1 MALRAEVD
9 PVGLIP
15 QVRRAVL
22 EVDPDQPAH
31 SIVPLRDLVGDSVE
45 RDRFSM
51 WLLGA
56 FAAAAVLLAVMG
68 IYGLMSYLV
77 RQRTAEFGI
86 RMALGAQR
94 GDIFRMVVR
103 HGSWMAL
110 VGLAA
115 GLAASLVLTRL
126 LSSLLF
132 GVSPL
137 DPFTLGAVLALLML
151 VALVACVLP
160 ARRAT
165 RVDVATALRYE

>member
-1 MALRAEVD
+1 M
-9 PVGLIP
+9 
-15 QVRRAVL
+15 RRAVL
-22 EVDPDQPAH
+22 QVDPDQPAH

-51 WLLGA
+51 WLLGM
-56 FAAAAVLLAVMG
+56 FAGAAVLLAVMG

-77 RQRTAEFGI
+77 RQRTPEFGI

-103 HGSWMAL
+103 HGGWMAL

-115 GLAASLVLTRL
+115 GLAGSLVLTRL

-137 DPFTLGAVLALLML
+137 DPLTLGVVLALLLL
-151 VALVACVLP
+151 VALAACVLP
-160 ARRAT
+160 ARKAT
-165 RVDVATALRYE
+165 RVDMTTALR

>member
-1 MALRAEVD
+1 MAVRTEVD
-9 PVGLIP
+9 PAGLIP

-56 FAAAAVLLAVMG
+56 FAGAAVLLAVMG

-77 RQRTAEFGI
+77 RQRTPEFGI

-110 VGLAA
+110 LGLAA

-137 DPFTLGAVLALLML
+137 DPLTLGVVLALLLL

>member
-1 MALRAEVD
+1 MKNSFCDACTEVD
-9 PVGLIP
+9 PAGLIP

-22 EVDPDQPAH
+22 AVDPDQPAH

-56 FAAAAVLLAVMG
+56 FAGAAVLLAVMG

-77 RQRTAEFGI
+77 RQRTPEFGI

-103 HGSWMAL
+103 HGGWMAL

-115 GLAASLVLTRL
+115 GLNQPTSLAVRWAEV
-126 LSSLLF
+126 
-132 GVSPL
+132 GL
-137 DPFTLGAVLALLML
+137 DHLNHGF
-151 VALVACVLP
+151 
-160 ARRAT
+160 RRT
-165 RVDVATALRYE
+165 S